1 MNIEVTKED
10 IKKIGYA
17 CYNEGGF
24 LAIVCDGDTFSIEEI
39 LLKSILKCFG
49 DEYKVVKA
57 EDDIWET
64 FKGEEVYDILFITNL
79 PYEIFEKII

>member
-24 LAIVCDGDTFSIEEI
+24 LEIMCDGDTCNIEEI
-39 LLKSILKCFG
+39 LLRSILKCFG
-49 DEYKVVKA
+49 DEYKIIKTEVF
-57 EDDIWET
+57 IWKNEE
-64 FKGEEVYDILFITNL
+64 GEEEVFDILYITNL
-79 PYEIFEKII
+79 PYELFEKI